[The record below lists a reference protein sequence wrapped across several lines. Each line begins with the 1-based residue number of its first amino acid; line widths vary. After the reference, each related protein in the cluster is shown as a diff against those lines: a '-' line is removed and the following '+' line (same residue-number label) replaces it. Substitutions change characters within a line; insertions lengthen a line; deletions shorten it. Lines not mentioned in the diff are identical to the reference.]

1 VSCRHDVGGRREHI
15 RIPHDAPQTGGVV
28 EHFNGSLKVERL
40 YDSEI
45 ASAAILAEEVS
56 AYSAFD
62 DGVWSH
68 HSLGQRIPL
77 PMQRGDQNVFQA
89 RSLPDP

>member
-1 VSCRHDVGGRREHI
+1 M
-15 RIPHDAPQTGGVV
+15 V
-28 EHFNGSLKVERL
+28 EHFNGSLRVKRL
-40 YDSEI
+40 YDPEI
-45 ASAAILAEEVS
+45 AIAAILAEGAS

-89 RSLPDP
+89 RSLPYL